1 MSYSAGAAVQVQT
14 QSVAKP
20 LNTSNYSSRPM
31 VSPGSVNRS
40 TLNSLNS
47 TPTVDYQ
54 RPSRTF
60 SDFDPDE
67 YLKDL
72 KLPDQNQS
80 YNKSISSYATTTAAA
95 TAPSLSPSSSKYPYV
110 SPNAKGLAPPP
121 TDQPIRN
128 PAKVGIE
135 ADVDALTIR
144 MIRNMESGYGA
155 AGEYNCVKC
164 SEGISGARPGCTALD
179 KTYHL
184 KCFTCTVCNNEL
196 AGGPFYS
203 VEGKPYC
210 ENDYYD
216 TLEKCVSCSKPIMD
230 RILRA
235 SGKAY
240 HPHCFVCT
248 SCVRSLDGIPFTV
261 DANNAVHCVQCFH
274 DKFAPRCAIC
284 HKPIV
289 PEEGKQESM
298 RVVAMDKS
306 FHVNC
311 YKCED
316 CAMLLSSKIEGHEC
330 YPLDD
335 HLLCKKC
342 NTARVRKL
350 TA

>member
-1 MSYSAGAAVQVQT
+1 MIFMQIYGVFY
-14 QSVAKP
+14 
-20 LNTSNYSSRPM
+20 NRPM
-31 VSPGSVNRS
+31 ISPGSANRS

-155 AGEYNCVKC
+155 AGECKLQEMY
-164 SEGISGARPGCTALD
+164 SII
-179 KTYHL
+179 
-184 KCFTCTVCNNEL
+184 EL
-196 AGGPFYS
+196 
-203 VEGKPYC
+203 
-210 ENDYYD
+210 
-216 TLEKCVSCSKPIMD
+216 
-230 RILRA
+230 
-235 SGKAY
+235 
-240 HPHCFVCT
+240 
-248 SCVRSLDGIPFTV
+248 
-261 DANNAVHCVQCFH
+261 
-274 DKFAPRCAIC
+274 
-284 HKPIV
+284 
-289 PEEGKQESM
+289 
-298 RVVAMDKS
+298 
-306 FHVNC
+306 
-311 YKCED
+311 
-316 CAMLLSSKIEGHEC
+316 
-330 YPLDD
+330 
-335 HLLCKKC
+335 
-342 NTARVRKL
+342 
-350 TA
+350 